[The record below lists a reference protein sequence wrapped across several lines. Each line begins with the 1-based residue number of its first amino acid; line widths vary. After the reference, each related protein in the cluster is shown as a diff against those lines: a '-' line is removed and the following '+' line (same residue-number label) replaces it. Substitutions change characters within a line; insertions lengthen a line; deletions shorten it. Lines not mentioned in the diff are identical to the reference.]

1 MSGLRRRGFTSPT
14 FTTKTLIGIFA
25 LLLVGS
31 ICTLLKFPR
40 ALAATI
46 VSDDFNDNSINT
58 SVWNPNDVFSGF
70 TNTNVPIAET
80 SQQIEIGPLLQ
91 NVSGSSYRGMRT
103 VNTYDFTGA
112 YTYVEL
118 VQAPATNTSADAMF
132 TIGNSVTAYYRIYEE
147 GGTLRGIRNIGG
159 TKTTLFSITYNS
171 TNHRFWRIRH
181 DSSSG
186 NVTLDTAPGSGGV
199 PGTWT
204 QQYTETWNSNIDTT
218 LTYFEVKGGTF
229 QVEANAPGKVI
240 FDNFVAETPTSGAQI
255 SNINVAVTC
264 NTSAL
269 INFRTDVAARAYV
282 EYGTTTSYGS
292 STIDDPVRF
301 YTEHAIPLTG
311 LSASTTYHYRINTT
325 SNGTSQSSDQ
335 TFTTDSSGA
344 VCPALPS
351 QVDSR
356 MPDMSGA
363 TEYVVKSNCTGV
375 SNCFTNFQTAL
386 TTAGTD
392 NGKRYVTV
400 DAGLN
405 FTGSFTL
412 PANSDQ
418 NWIIVRSSAYA
429 SLPEGERVDPSD
441 ASNMF
446 KVTQNSQVN
455 SAIVTAA
462 GANHIRIIGMEATID
477 PSTAADSPGGAI
489 IHNVVNFNTN
499 VGGSSSNLAK
509 FVGIDRSYIHGLTS
523 KNNRRGVYWEGE
535 DNFIIDSYIS
545 EFHDINSDGQAILSV
560 TTKRSK
566 ILNNTLIADG
576 ENFMW
581 GGTGLSVSGYVIGG
595 LEFARNHLYKP
606 CSWKVNGGCGGTYG
620 GFDWREKNL
629 FECKTCAKVLAFGNY
644 FGGTTDSQGGYWPDA
659 QSLAINIKLEQD
671 SVGPTTCDL
680 MEDITIYKNFGKNLH
695 AGVAIV
701 GRTVGAQSCT
711 NNPDRVLVRDN
722 VFELDASTW
731 NPEAGASSGTW
742 NATAWSLSGTEDMQ
756 IIHNTIVNA
765 NPTQGS
771 CIPSVFSD
779 GMLLMVGDPVATKW
793 GGFVFKN
800 NIGDYRGCG
809 VAGGGANGN
818 DATASL
824 NGVYTGWVFT
834 NNGIMRSA
842 GAGPNYPSGQIWATS
857 WGPQLVNFNSG
868 LDGNYRV
875 ASGSSW
881 KNAAT
886 DGSDVGAD
894 VDGAEGATANAPS
907 GSWPSP

>member
-1 MSGLRRRGFTSPT
+1 
-14 FTTKTLIGIFA
+14 
-25 LLLVGS
+25 
-31 ICTLLKFPR
+31 
-40 ALAATI
+40 
-46 VSDDFNDNSINT
+46 
-58 SVWNPNDVFSGF
+58 
-70 TNTNVPIAET
+70 
-80 SQQIEIGPLLQ
+80 
-91 NVSGSSYRGMRT
+91 
-103 VNTYDFTGA
+103 
-112 YTYVEL
+112 
-118 VQAPATNTSADAMF
+118 
-132 TIGNSVTAYYRIYEE
+132 
-147 GGTLRGIRNIGG
+147 
-159 TKTTLFSITYNS
+159 
-171 TNHRFWRIRH
+171 
-181 DSSSG
+181 
-186 NVTLDTAPGSGGV
+186 
-199 PGTWT
+199 
-204 QQYTETWNSNIDTT
+204 
-218 LTYFEVKGGTF
+218 
-229 QVEANAPGKVI
+229 
-240 FDNFVAETPTSGAQI
+240 
-255 SNINVAVTC
+255 
-264 NTSAL
+264 
-269 INFRTDVAARAYV
+269 
-282 EYGTTTSYGS
+282 
-292 STIDDPVRF
+292 
-301 YTEHAIPLTG
+301 
-311 LSASTTYHYRINTT
+311 
-325 SNGTSQSSDQ
+325 
-335 TFTTDSSGA
+335 
-344 VCPALPS
+344 
-351 QVDSR
+351 
-356 MPDMSGA
+356 MPDMTGA
-363 TEYVVKSNCTGV
+363 TEYVVKSSCTGV

-429 SLPEGERVDPSD
+429 SLPEGERVTPSD

-489 IHNVVNFNTN
+489 IHNVVNFNAN
-499 VGGSSSNLAK
+499 VGGNSANLAK

-566 ILNNTLIADG
+566 ILNNTLISDG

-595 LEFARNHLYKP
+595 LEFARNHMYKP
-606 CSWKVNGGCGGTYG
+606 CSWKVNGGCGATYG

-629 FECKTCAKVLAFGNY
+629 FECKTCAQVLTFGNY

-671 SVGPTTCDL
+671 SAGPTTCDL

-695 AGVAIV
+695 AGVAVV

-731 NPEAGASSGTW
+731 TPEVGASSGTW
-742 NATAWSLSGTEDMQ
+742 NATGWNLAGTEDLQ
-756 IIHNTIVNA
+756 VIHNTIINA

-779 GMLLMVGDPVATKW
+779 GMLLMVGDPVTTKW
-793 GGFVFKN
+793 AGFVFKD
-800 NIGDYRGCG
+800 NISDYRGCG
-809 VAGGGANGN
+809 VAGGGANGT

-842 GAGPNYPSGQIWATS
+842 GAGPNYPSGQLWATS

-881 KNAAT
+881 DNAAT
-886 DGSDVGAD
+886 DGSDLGAD
-894 VDGAEGATANAPS
+894 VDGVEAATSNAPT
-907 GSWPSP
+907 GSWPTP

>member
-1 MSGLRRRGFTSPT
+1 MSGLRRRGFTSLT
-14 FTTKTLIGIFA
+14 ITLIGIFA

-46 VSDDFNDNSINT
+46 VSDDFNDNSIDT
-58 SVWNPNDVFSGF
+58 GKWNPNDLFSGF
-70 TNTNVPIAET
+70 TNSSVPIAET
-80 SQQIEIGPLLQ
+80 SQRIEIGPLLQ

-112 YTYVEL
+112 YSYVEL

-132 TIGNSVTAYYRIYEE
+132 TLGASVTAYYRIYENA
-147 GGTLRGIRNIGG
+147 GTLRGIRNIGG

-204 QQYTETWNSNIDTT
+204 QQYTETWNSNIDKTV
-218 LTYFEVKGGTF
+218 TYFEVKGGTF
-229 QVEANAPGKVI
+229 QVEANAPGTVI
-240 FDNFVAETPTSGAQI
+240 FDNFVAETPASGAQI

-269 INFRTDVAARAYV
+269 INFRTDIAARAYI

-344 VCPALPS
+344 VCPALPA

-356 MPDMSGA
+356 MPDMTGA
-363 TEYVVKSNCTGV
+363 TEYVVKSSCTGV

-392 NGKRYVTV
+392 NGKRFVTV

-418 NWIIVRSSAYA
+418 NWIIIRSSAYA
-429 SLPEGERVDPSD
+429 SLPEGGRVSPSD

-477 PSTAADSPGGAI
+477 PSTASDSPGGAI

-620 GFDWREKNL
+620 GFDWKEKNL
-629 FECKTCAKVLAFGNY
+629 FECKTCAQVLAFGNY

-695 AGVAIV
+695 AGVAVV

-711 NNPDRVLVRDN
+711 NNPDRVLIRDN

-731 NPEAGASSGTW
+731 TPEVGASSGTW
-742 NATAWSLSGTEDMQ
+742 NATAWNLAGTEDLQ
-756 IIHNTIVNA
+756 VIHNTIVNA

-779 GMLLMVGDPVATKW
+779 GMLLMVGDPVTTKW
-793 GGFVFKN
+793 TGFVFKN

-857 WGPQLVNFNSG
+857 WGSQLVNFNSG